1 MFFQVEF
8 KDDHVILRLK
18 NNNNIISTLTYGVEK
33 GKNTVYLYTIQTIEK
48 YKNRGYGTL
57 MMNYFVECFRNYN
70 ILVKVIGG
78 KNNIPC
84 MKLLNKHN
92 FEELMLVNEPFMIRY
107 SDDISN
113 DNDKSEYSQHQISM
127 I

>member
-1 MFFQVEF
+1 MFFHVEF

-33 GKNTVYLYTIQTIEK
+33 EKNTVYLYTIQTIEK
-48 YKNRGYGTL
+48 YKRKGYVTL
-57 MMNYFVECFRNYN
+57 MMNYFIECFRNYN
-70 ILVKVIGG
+70 ILAKVMGE
-78 KNNIPC
+78 KDNIPC

-92 FEELMLVNEPFMIRY
+92 FEELILINEPFMIRY

-113 DNDKSEYSQHQISM
+113 DSDKSEYSQHIKLV
-127 I
+127 